1 MPNLYHIRNFNYL
14 LSIFFYWQV
23 MLARN
28 DIYFA
33 FWVTVCSCK
42 IETLFKGIQ
51 DWGTQKVCAILG
63 DKVNLQN
70 VNSPKCQLAKSSSKQ
85 KSPCGLYYKNTTF
98 VNYASSIVNKL
109 QALLT
114 DNAGVIIY
122 DHHVLIVQ
130 ATGWSIWQLDFF
142 ANVLFGIWTF
152 FLFVLLRVH
161 LHIWVNIVV
170 LQSATMPCPL
180 KKHQSGKLV
189 PDTFFGNDVQFKETF
204 FHSIIK
210 SRTSFVI

>member
-1 MPNLYHIRNFNYL
+1 MPNVYHIRNFNYL
-14 LSIFFYWQV
+14 LSIFSYWQV
-23 MLARN
+23 MFARN

-42 IETLFKGIQ
+42 IFKGIR

-85 KSPCGLYYKNTTF
+85 KSPCALYYKNTTII
-98 VNYASSIVNKL
+98 NYTSSIVNKL

-114 DNAGVIIY
+114 DNARVIIY
-122 DHHVLIVQ
+122 DHHVFIVQ

-142 ANVLFGIWTF
+142 ANVLFGIWKF
-152 FLFVLLRVH
+152 FLSVLLRAH
-161 LHIWVNIVV
+161 LHIWFYIVV
-170 LQSATMPCPL
+170 LQSAIMSCPL
-180 KKHQSGKLV
+180 NKHQSGKLV
-189 PDTFFGNDVQFKETF
+189 PDTFFGNDSQFKETTF
-204 FHSIIK
+204 CSLIK
-210 SRTSFVI
+210 F